1 MNHAPLT
8 VKNQDFFLND
18 SVKLFLLGGTDG
30 FYPVSYSRK
39 KEVIKVDKT

>member
-1 MNHAPLT
+1 MYEPCT
-8 VKNQDFFLND
+8 SYCQKSRFFFFND
-18 SVKLFLLGGTDG
+18 KLFLLGGTDG